1 MSTTQSSH
9 ATASGAMPLRSAWL
23 VFGLV
28 AYAIVLLDAY
38 DGHLYY
44 GDLDDRMRALQVREL
59 LQGHG
64 FFDLTSSFIALP
76 EPYLSHYSRLVD
88 LPYFLIASVAA
99 PMLGQD
105 GALALA
111 FNLWPPVMLAAFL
124 WLAAFITRRIH
135 GDGEIGIGPAVLLA
149 MLMGLAILEFSPGRI
164 DHHNVQLVAMM
175 ALAAGLA
182 AGGVRGG
189 LAAGAA
195 STVSI
200 AVGLE
205 CVPYIAAGLG
215 ALAIVAVFNPERFRT
230 QLVAAG
236 AGFAAAAAPA
246 GFFSLGADGV
256 LARNCDAIGAPWVSA
271 IMVGGAILMLAPLCW
286 HLPAFAIGRR
296 GVALRFASLALP
308 ALAAGA
314 ALLVAFPECAGDPY
328 SNVQGIAR
336 QLWFDRIRQEK
347 PLVEVFAG
355 GSVSVAAL
363 CGIYGFIVIVGAVD
377 AWRRLRA
384 GEPAAMVLLAVAA
397 VSLAFFFVLFR
408 SVRFMAA
415 FVPLLLPAA
424 FALRERAFPEA
435 GGGDRTAQ
443 GWLIGAALVPVALI
457 ATVLALG
464 DGREK
469 PLSVFDQMLADD
481 CERNDISV
489 LGRVEG
495 GTVLASYAMSYRIA
509 EEYPRH
515 RIAAVPLH
523 RAAPAIGRLLAAYT
537 GTDVARRDAALQ
549 PYDYLAV
556 CARNL
561 GVGDIDA
568 TPLFAALV
576 RGEAIAGLKPVEE
589 APNTAFRL
597 YRIDHAGLR

>member
-1 MSTTQSSH
+1 MSTTQSSQ
-9 ATASGAMPLRSAWL
+9 AASSGTIPLRSAWL
-23 VFGLV
+23 VIGLV
-28 AYAIVLLDAY
+28 AYAIVFLDAY

-88 LPYFLIASVAA
+88 LPYFLIASIAA
-99 PMLGQD
+99 PMLGQE

-124 WLAAFITRRIH
+124 WLAAFTTRRIH
-135 GDGEIGIGPAVLLA
+135 GDSGIGIGPAVLLA
-149 MLMGLAILEFSPGRI
+149 MLMALAILEFSPGRI
-164 DHHNVQLVAMM
+164 DHHNVQLLAMM

-189 LAAGAA
+189 LVAGVA
-195 STVSI
+195 SAVSI

-215 ALAIVAVFNPERFRT
+215 ALAIAAIFDPERFRT
-230 QLVAAG
+230 QLIAAG
-236 AGFAAAAAPA
+236 AGSMAAAAPA
-246 GFFSLGADGV
+246 GFLSLGADGV

-271 IMVGGAILMLAPLCW
+271 IMAGGAILALVPLCW
-286 HLPAFAIGRR
+286 RVPAFASGRH
-296 GVALRFASLALP
+296 GAALRFASLAMP

-314 ALLVAFPECAGDPY
+314 ALLIIFPECAGDPY

-363 CGIYGFIVIVGAVD
+363 CGIYGFVVIAGAVD
-377 AWRRLRA
+377 AWRRLRT
-384 GEPAAMVLLAVAA
+384 GEPVAMVLMALAA

-415 FVPLLLPAA
+415 FVPLFLPAA
-424 FALRERAFPEA
+424 FALRERAFPDG

-443 GWLIGAALVPVALI
+443 RWLIGATLVPMALI
-457 ATVLALG
+457 ATVLVVG

-523 RAAPAIGRLLAAYT
+523 RAAPAIGRLLTAYSE
-537 GTDVARRDAALQ
+537 TDAARRDAALD

-556 CARNL
+556 CARDL
-561 GVGDIDA
+561 GVGDMDA
-568 TPLFAALV
+568 TPLFAALAS
-576 RGEAIAGLKPVEE
+576 GEAIAGLTPIEQ
-589 APNTAFRL
+589 APDTAFRL
-597 YRIDHAGLR
+597 YRIDRIR